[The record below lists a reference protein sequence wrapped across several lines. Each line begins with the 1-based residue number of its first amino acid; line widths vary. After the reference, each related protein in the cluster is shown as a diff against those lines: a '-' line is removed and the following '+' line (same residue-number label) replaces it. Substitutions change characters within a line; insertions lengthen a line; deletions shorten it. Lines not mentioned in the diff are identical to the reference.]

1 LLKADG
7 SAIEAAKKK
16 AQELLVKIRAGEAF
30 EELAKQFSDDPGS
43 RNQGGDLSWI
53 GLKAMPNKDFQDA
66 VQALKKGE
74 VSEPVV
80 TQEGVHLIK
89 VEDSQPEVIRSFAEV
104 RGQLEMELK
113 KEKALSEFNAQVDQF
128 ATLAYENPSSLAV
141 VAGTLNLPI
150 KTTGLFSRNDSHPKD
165 SIFTNAKIVEAAF
178 SQQVLKD
185 RYNSDLIEIG
195 EQQVVV
201 IRIKDYV
208 ESKRK
213 PLEEVKAEI
222 TTKLKQQK
230 AQVEAQTLGKRLLE
244 QLKQTSDSDSVV
256 KAQNLSWSIPQWVER
271 QDTRLKQPKIVSEA
285 FKAGYPAKDKAIYQG
300 MELENGDYALVAVL
314 AVKDGIIIPTTA
326 SNPQSPSSKER
337 QQQALGESEF
347 NQLTEGLKV
356 SAKIKEYSNKVLV
369 EQNPG

>member
-1 LLKADG
+1 
-7 SAIEAAKKK
+7 
-16 AQELLVKIRAGEAF
+16 
-30 EELAKQFSDDPGS
+30 
-43 RNQGGDLSWI
+43 
-53 GLKAMPNKDFQDA
+53 
-66 VQALKKGE
+66 
-74 VSEPVV
+74 
-80 TQEGVHLIK
+80 
-89 VEDSQPEVIRSFAEV
+89 
-104 RGQLEMELK
+104 
-113 KEKALSEFNAQVDQF
+113 
-128 ATLAYENPSSLAV
+128 
-141 VAGTLNLPI
+141 
-150 KTTGLFSRNDSHPKD
+150 
-165 SIFTNAKIVEAAF
+165 
-178 SQQVLKD
+178 
-185 RYNSDLIEIG
+185 
-195 EQQVVV
+195 
-201 IRIKDYV
+201 
-208 ESKRK
+208 
-213 PLEEVKAEI
+213 VKAEI